1 MPISVEIQDERGLR
15 KGDAWWHARSS
26 ELLADEHL
34 GTCCLRFIDAYG
46 DTTFNRSQ
54 LPVLLE
60 ELRDLR
66 DRQTVSESIE
76 LLNDLLRFLQSAV
89 NQVHT
94 YVKFIGD

>member
-1 MPISVEIQDERGLR
+1 MSVEIQDERGLR
-15 KGDAWWHARSS
+15 EAEAWWHPRSS
-26 ELLADEHL
+26 ELLADEHP
-34 GTCCLRFIDAYG
+34 GTCCLRFIDPYG

-60 ELRDLR
+60 ELGYLR
-66 DRQTVSESIE
+66 DRLTEPESIE

-94 YVKFIGD
+94 CVKFIGD